1 MQTEVIHSSARGMI
15 ELVRGEETFIRR
27 TVYSENTV
35 YDALKFHKSPYL
47 PKIYSVEISDGK
59 TVVCEEYIDGKP
71 PVCSELSA
79 EKAEDI
85 MVQLCSALE
94 AVHRLGIVHRDVKPS
109 NILLCGDGKIKL
121 IDFEAARIFK
131 DDSDNDTCYLG
142 TRGYAPPEQYG
153 FAQTDFRADI
163 YAAGQTMKALFG
175 ELSEKPRYKR
185 IIACCTELDP
195 DKRYKN
201 AAELKSA
208 VLNIRRNSVL
218 VPLFSAAAA
227 LALAVCIFAGVRSAK
242 NEPAYIETETEPP
255 QTVTVSSEMPET
267 AQTLAETSRTETESQ
282 TEPETQTAETTLVT
296 ETSASETETP
306 ASTTEITTS
315 SVIIYGNEISYPD
328 FSEEKIT
335 YATDPENIPAY
346 SDDDMIFFCE
356 DKNAKILLASGK
368 GLYGKFEKYLMQTD
382 LDGDGLVEM
391 ATVCV
396 DRNGWLAI
404 EIHTGKIIDGNQHG
418 VDCYGFMVMV
428 PYGFDRELL
437 GKDTFV
443 QLTEFE
449 LDGDRLLAVTIGDKE
464 SYNFTGFF
472 TVIDDWPTCLGSA
485 WGETYARVVGTSLS
499 EYFRG
504 GGSNLYSYSNG
515 KLKAVTEY
523 DYAEYSSVNYA
534 PAPLEDIYDF
544 YS

>member
-15 ELVRGEETFIRR
+15 ELVRSEETFIRR

-35 YDALKFHKSPYL
+35 YNALKFHKSPYL

-59 TVVCEEYIDGKP
+59 TVVCEEYIDGKA

-79 EKAEDI
+79 KEAEKI

-94 AVHRLGIVHRDVKPS
+94 AIHKLGIVHRDVKPS
-109 NILLCGDGKIKL
+109 NILLCGDGNIKL

-163 YAAGQTMKALFG
+163 YAAGQTMKVIFG
-175 ELSEKPRYKR
+175 ELSEKKRYKR
-185 IIACCTELDP
+185 IISHCTELDP

-208 VLNIRRNSVL
+208 VLNIRRDTVL
-218 VPLFSAAAA
+218 VPILSTAAV
-227 LALAVCIFAGVRSAK
+227 LVLAVCIFAVVRSA
-242 NEPAYIETETEPP
+242 NGEPAYTETELP
-255 QTVTVSSEMPET
+255 QTVTVSSTMTEAVQTSDET
-267 AQTLAETSRTETESQ
+267 AKTETENQ
-282 TEPETQTAETTLVT
+282 TEPETQTAETTIVT
-296 ETSASETETP
+296 ETGASEAESSASTAEFTT
-306 ASTTEITTS
+306 ASGY
-315 SVIIYGNEISYPD
+315 IIGNEISYPD

-335 YATDPENIPAY
+335 YATDPENIPTY
-346 SDDDMIFFCE
+346 NSDDMIFFCE
-356 DKNAKILLASGK
+356 DKNAKILLAGGK

-382 LDGDGLVEM
+382 LDGDGLAEM

-396 DRNGWLAI
+396 DVNGRLAI
-404 EIHTGKIIDGNQHG
+404 EIYTGKIVDGNQLG
-418 VDCYGFMVMV
+418 VFCYDFIV
-428 PYGFDRELL
+428 PIEFDEELL

-472 TVIDDWPTCLGSA
+472 TVTDDQPTFLGSA

-499 EYFRG
+499 EYFKG
-504 GGSNLYSYSNG
+504 GGNNLYSYSKG
-515 KLKAVTEY
+515 KLKAVTSY

>member
-35 YDALKFHKSPYL
+35 YNALKFHKSPYL

-59 TVVCEEYIDGKP
+59 TVVCEEYIDGKL
-71 PVCSELSA
+71 PVCSGLSA
-79 EKAEDI
+79 KEAENI

-94 AVHRLGIVHRDVKPS
+94 AIHKLGIVHRDVKPS
-109 NILLCGDGKIKL
+109 NILLCSDGNIKL

-131 DDSDNDTCYLG
+131 DDSENDTCYLG

-175 ELSEKPRYKR
+175 ELSEKPQYKR
-185 IIACCTELDP
+185 IIARCTELDP

-208 VLNIRRNSVL
+208 VLNIRRNTVL
-218 VPLFSAAAA
+218 VPILSTAAV
-227 LALAVCIFAGVRSAK
+227 LALAVCIFVGVRSA
-242 NEPAYIETETEPP
+242 NGEPAYTETETELP
-255 QTVTVSSEMPET
+255 QTVTASSTMTEAVQISAET
-267 AQTLAETSRTETESQ
+267 AKTETESR
-282 TEPETQTAETTLVT
+282 TEPETETAETTLVT
-296 ETSASETETP
+296 ETGADETQTS
-306 ASTTEITTS
+306 ASTTEFTTAS
-315 SVIIYGNEISYPD
+315 GYIIGNEISYPT

-335 YATDPENIPAY
+335 YATDPENIPEY

-356 DKNAKILLASGK
+356 DKNAKILLAGGK

-382 LDGDGLVEM
+382 LDGDGLAEM

-396 DRNGWLAI
+396 DINGRLDI
-404 EIHTGKIIDGNQHG
+404 EIYTGKIVDGNQLG
-418 VDCYGFMVMV
+418 IFCYDFIV
-428 PYGFDRELL
+428 PFEFDEELL

-449 LDGDRLLAVTIGDKE
+449 LDGDGLLAVTIGDKE

-472 TVIDDWPTCLGSA
+472 TVKDDQPTFLGSA

-499 EYFRG
+499 EYFKG
-504 GGSNLYSYSNG
+504 GGNNLYSYSKG
-515 KLKAVTEY
+515 KLKAVTSY
-523 DYAEYSSVNYA
+523 DYVEYSSVNYA

>member
-1 MQTEVIHSSARGMI
+1 MQTETIHSSARGMI
-15 ELVRGEETFIRR
+15 ELVHSEETFIRR

-35 YDALKFHKSPYL
+35 YNALKFHKSPYL

-59 TVVCEEYIDGKP
+59 TIVCEEYIDGKP

-79 EKAEDI
+79 KEAEEI

-94 AVHRLGIVHRDVKPS
+94 AIHKLGIVHRDVKPS
-109 NILLCGDGKIKL
+109 NILICGDENIKL

-131 DDSDNDTCYLG
+131 DDSENDTCYLG

-175 ELSEKPRYKR
+175 ELSEKSCYKR
-185 IIACCTELDP
+185 IIARCTELDP

-208 VLNIRRNSVL
+208 VLNIRRNIVL
-218 VPLFSAAAA
+218 VPMLSTAAA
-227 LALAVCIFAGVRSAK
+227 LALAVCIFAGVRSA
-242 NEPAYIETETEPP
+242 NGEPAYTETETSP
-255 QTVTVSSEMPET
+255 QTVTVSSQMSET
-267 AQTLAETSRTETESQ
+267 AQTTSETTKTETESR
-282 TEPETQTAETTLVT
+282 TEPETETVETTLVT
-296 ETSASETETP
+296 ETSASESGTP
-306 ASTTEITTS
+306 ASMTEFTTAS
-315 SVIIYGNEISYPD
+315 GYIIGNEISYPT

-335 YATDPENIPAY
+335 YATDPENIPKY
-346 SDDDMIFFCE
+346 NSDDMIFFCE

-382 LDGDGLVEM
+382 LDGDGLAEM

-396 DRNGWLAI
+396 DINGRLAI
-404 EIHTGKIIDGNQHG
+404 ELHTGKIVDGNQLG
-418 VDCYGFMVMV
+418 VFCYDFIV
-428 PYGFDRELL
+428 PIEFDEELL
-437 GKDTFV
+437 GKGTFV

-449 LDGDRLLAVTIGDKE
+449 LSGDRLLAVTIGDGE

-472 TVIDDWPTCLGSA
+472 TVEKDQPTFLGSA

-499 EYFRG
+499 EYFKG
-504 GGSNLYSYSNG
+504 GGNNLYSYSKG
-515 KLKAVTEY
+515 KLKAVTTY

>member
-1 MQTEVIHSSARGMI
+1 MQAEVIHSSARGMI
-15 ELVRGEETFIRR
+15 ELVHGEETFIRR

-35 YDALKFHKSPYL
+35 YNALKFHKSPYL
-47 PKIYSVEISDGK
+47 PKIYSVEVSGGK
-59 TVVCEEYIDGKP
+59 TVVCEEYIEGKS

-79 EKAEDI
+79 KEAENI

-94 AVHRLGIVHRDVKPS
+94 AIHRLGIVHRDVKPS
-109 NILLCGDGKIKL
+109 NILLCGDGSIRL

-163 YAAGQTMKALFG
+163 YAAGQTMKVLLGGLA
-175 ELSEKPRYKR
+175 EKPLYKG
-185 IIACCTELDP
+185 IIGCCTELDP
-195 DKRYKN
+195 RKRYRD
-201 AAELKSA
+201 ASELKKA
-208 VLNIRRNSVL
+208 ILNIRRKAVL
-218 VPLFSAAAA
+218 LPIFSAVAV
-227 LALAVCIFAGVRSAK
+227 LALGICIFVGIRSA
-242 NEPAYIETETEPP
+242 NGEPAYAETESELP
-255 QTVTVSSEMPET
+255 QTVTASSVITEAAQTTAKAAESETERLVETET
-267 AQTLAETSRTETESQ
+267 AVAETV
-282 TEPETQTAETTLVT
+282 LDT
-296 ETSASETETP
+296 ETSANETQTS
-306 ASTTEITTS
+306 ANMTEITTAS
-315 SVIIYGNEISYPD
+315 GVIYGNEISYPD

-335 YATDPENIPAY
+335 YATDPENIPEY

-356 DKNAKILLASGK
+356 DKNAKILLAGGK

-396 DRNGWLAI
+396 DINGRLDI
-404 EIHTGKIIDGNQHG
+404 EIYTGKIVDGNQLG
-418 VDCYGFMVMV
+418 VFCYDFIV
-428 PYGFDRELL
+428 PIEFDEELL

-472 TVIDDWPTCLGSA
+472 TVIDDQPTFIGSA

-515 KLKAVTEY
+515 KLKAVTAY

>member
-1 MQTEVIHSSARGMI
+1 MQSEVIHSSDRGMI
-15 ELVRGEETFIRR
+15 ELIRGDEVFIRR
-27 TVYSENTV
+27 TVYSEGTV
-35 YDALKFHKSPYL
+35 YDVLKFHRSPYL
-47 PKIYSVEISDGK
+47 PKIYSVEVSGGE
-59 TVVCEEYIDGKP
+59 TVVCEEYIEGKP

-79 EKAEDI
+79 KEAENI

-94 AVHRLGIVHRDVKPS
+94 AIHRLGIVHRDVKPS
-109 NILLCGDGKIKL
+109 NILLCADGSIKL

-163 YAAGQTMKALFG
+163 YAAGQTMKVLLGKFA
-175 ELSEKPRYKR
+175 EKPLYKG
-185 IIACCTELDP
+185 IIGRCTELDP
-195 DKRYKN
+195 GKRYRD
-201 AAELKSA
+201 AAELKKA
-208 VLNIRRNSVL
+208 ILNIRRKAVL
-218 VPLFSAAAA
+218 LPIFSASAVFA
-227 LALAVCIFAGVRSAK
+227 LGICIFVGVRSA
-242 NEPAYIETETEPP
+242 NSGPVYAEAETEPP
-255 QTVTVSSEMPET
+255 QTVTASSVMAET
-267 AQTLAETSRTETESQ
+267 AQTTAKTAESETEIPTETE
-282 TEPETQTAETTLVT
+282 TAVAETVLDT
-296 ETSASETETP
+296 ETSASETETL
-306 ASTTEITTS
+306 ANTTGFTTVS
-315 SVIIYGNEISYPD
+315 GYIIGNEISYPD
-328 FSEEKIT
+328 FSEELIT

-346 SDDDMIFFCE
+346 SDDDLIFFCE

-368 GLYGKFEKYLMQTD
+368 GLYGRFEEYLMQTD

-391 ATVCV
+391 TTVRV
-396 DRNGWLAI
+396 DRNGWL
-404 EIHTGKIIDGNQHG
+404 EINLHTGKIIDGNQHG
-418 VDCYGFMVMV
+418 IDCYSFTY
-428 PYGFDRELL
+428 PDGFDRELL

-472 TVIDDWPTCLGSA
+472 TVINDQPTCLGSA

-515 KLKAVTEY
+515 KLKAVTAY
-523 DYAEYSSVNYA
+523 DYAEYSSVNYT

>member
-1 MQTEVIHSSARGMI
+1 MQTEIIHSSARGMI
-15 ELVRGEETFIRR
+15 EVVHGEETFIRR

-35 YDALKFHKSPYL
+35 YNALKFHKSPYL

-59 TVVCEEYIDGKP
+59 TIVCEEYIDGKP

-79 EKAEDI
+79 KEAEGI

-94 AVHRLGIVHRDVKPS
+94 AIHKLGIVHRDVKPS
-109 NILLCGDGKIKL
+109 NILLCGDGNIKL

-131 DDSDNDTCYLG
+131 DDSENDTCYLG

-163 YAAGQTMKALFG
+163 YAAGQTMKAFFG
-175 ELSEKPRYKR
+175 TLSEKPRYKR
-185 IIACCTELDP
+185 IIARCTELDP

-208 VLNIRRNSVL
+208 VLNIRRNTVL
-218 VPLFSAAAA
+218 VPTLSTAAA
-227 LALAVCIFAGVRSAK
+227 LALAVCFFAGMNSAK
-242 NEPAYIETETEPP
+242 GEPAYIETETEPP
-255 QTVTVSSEMPET
+255 QTVTVSSALTETSQTSAET
-267 AQTLAETSRTETESQ
+267 AKTETESR
-282 TEPETQTAETTLVT
+282 TEPETETAETTLAA
-296 ETSASETETP
+296 ETSASETETLATAVTS
-306 ASTTEITTS
+306 ASGAE
-315 SVIIYGNEISYPD
+315 VIYGNEISYPT

-335 YATDPENIPAY
+335 YVTDPENIPKY
-346 SDDDMIFFCE
+346 NSDDMIFFCE

-368 GLYGKFEKYLMQTD
+368 GLYGNFEKYLMQTD
-382 LDGDGLVEM
+382 LDGDGLAEM

-396 DRNGWLAI
+396 DINGRLAI
-404 EIHTGKIIDGNQHG
+404 ELHTGKIVDGNQLG
-418 VDCYGFMVMV
+418 VFCYDFIV
-428 PYGFDRELL
+428 PIEFDEELL

-449 LDGDRLLAVTIGDKE
+449 LSGDRLLAVTIGDGK

-472 TVIDDWPTCLGSA
+472 TVKDDQPTFLGSA

-499 EYFRG
+499 EYFKG
-504 GGSNLYSYSNG
+504 GGNNLYSYSKG
-515 KLKAVTEY
+515 KLKAVTSY